1 MEEWTPLLV
10 VVIGIMFSF
19 FKTKFNDTNE
29 ADYDLDDKPSD
40 YNFEEVEMQEVPKPA
55 PAATPPPK
63 PRPFIQ
69 QPTTHNKNT
78 NNYTRPIT
86 PSAKQMVTEEK
97 ANEEFQINSA
107 EEARKAIIW
116 GEILQ
121 RKHF

>member
-1 MEEWTPLLV
+1 MEEWGPLLV
-10 VVIGIMFSF
+10 IVIGIMFSL
-19 FKTKFNDTNE
+19 FKKKFNDSSEDN
-29 ADYDLDDKPSD
+29 YDLDDEPSN
-40 YNFEEVEMQEVPKPA
+40 YNFEEVEMLEVPKPA
-55 PAATPPPK
+55 PAATTTHK

-69 QPTTHNKNT
+69 QPTTQNKNT
-78 NNYTRPIT
+78 NNHTRPTT
-86 PSAKQMVTEEK
+86 PPAKQMVAEEK